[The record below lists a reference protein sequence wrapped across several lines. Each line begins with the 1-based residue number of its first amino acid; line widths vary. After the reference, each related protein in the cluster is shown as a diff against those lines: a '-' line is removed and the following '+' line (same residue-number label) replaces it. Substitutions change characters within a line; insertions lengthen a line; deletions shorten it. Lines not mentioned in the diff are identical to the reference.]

1 MIRDELALQLGL
13 EQPQLEQQLLV
24 LVLALLHLPI
34 DLRLRGNLAQEGRQQ
49 WMRQDL

>member
-34 DLRLRGNLAQEGRQQ
+34 DLRLCGNLAQEGRQQ